1 MRTLYLFNMITLD
14 GYFEGATKW
23 DISWHNVDA
32 EFNEFA
38 IEQLNA
44 TDTLIFGR
52 VTYEGMAAYWPTET
66 PIKNDPIVANTMNS
80 SPKVVFS
87 RTMKKAEWNNT
98 RVVKENAAQEL
109 ANLKKQ
115 SGKDIGI
122 LGSAN
127 LASTLVESGLID
139 EFRFMIN
146 PVILGKGTL
155 LFQGFGDRLNLRLLK
170 ARTFKSGNVLLCYG
184 RE

>member
-23 DISWHNVDA
+23 DISWHKVDA

-66 PIKNDPIVANTMNS
+66 PIKNDPIVANMMNS

-87 RTMKKAEWNNT
+87 RTMKNAEWNNT
-98 RVVKENAAQEL
+98 RVVKENTAQEL

-139 EFRFMIN
+139 EYRVMIN